1 MKKLCLATILT
12 LLAAALPAQVRF
24 ETFRTPDSLRKEA
37 QRSGKLIFIDLFA
50 TWCAPCRLM
59 DELVF
64 STQEMGEFMNERFV
78 CAKYNVDRGTGKEL
92 MHEYGTGSVPTFLI
106 FNTEGEL
113 LGRIIGATPAEEL
126 TADIQSII
134 DRQKPRK
141 KK

>member
-1 MKKLCLATILT
+1 MKKLCLATILS

-24 ETFRTPDSLRKEA
+24 EKFRTPDTIRKEA
-37 QRSGKLIFIDLFA
+37 QRSGKLVFIDLFA

-64 STQEMGEFMNERFV
+64 SSQEVGDFMNERFV
-78 CAKYNVDRGTGKEL
+78 CAKYNIDRGTGREL
-92 MHEYGTGSVPTFLI
+92 MHEYGTGSVPTYLI

-113 LGRIIGATPAEEL
+113 LGRIIGASSAEEF

-134 DRQKPRK
+134 DRQKPRNSK
-141 KK
+141 